1 MINQGHFQQIA
12 IKDRLDEL
20 HRLWD
25 LLLTKLSEKG
35 LRLQEALILVQF
47 QRQCDEVLFW
57 IKDKVIFFFFSISRN
72 NLLIHLSYFF
82 EIF

>member
-57 IKDKVIFFFFSISRN
+57 IKDKVIYIFSISRI
-72 NLLIHLSYFF
+72 NLLIYLPYFF
-82 EIF
+82 GIF